1 MKFKNQKVHNFMRT
15 FYPIYKYTKFALF
28 KMFPKTVLKVDF
40 KLNIGYRLDL
50 KVPKSFNEKLQWL
63 KLYWDDPKA
72 VVCSDKVKARNYIE
86 EIGLGSLLNEVYG
99 VYDSYDE
106 IDFDSLPD
114 KFVMK
119 VNHGSGKNII
129 CTDKSILNHKKS
141 KRFLHKWLKANHYY
155 YSFEQV
161 YKGIES
167 KIIIEKFIE
176 TKDNKPPI
184 DYKFFCFDGECEY
197 LFIATDRG
205 VGTKFDFFDLEWN
218 HIKVKNYYP
227 NNPNLPKKP
236 DKLDEMIQ
244 LAKEIS
250 KGFPHMRVDF
260 YYENGEIIFG
270 ECTFFHFSGLK
281 KFEPVEFDYELGKI
295 FDIEKWRK

>member
-1 MKFKNQKVHNFMRT
+1 MKIKNKTLRNLLRKI
-15 FYPIYKYTKFALF
+15 YPLYKYSKFVLY
-28 KMFPKTVLKVDF
+28 KLFPKTVLRLIFRSK
-40 KLNIGYRLDL
+40 IGYDL
-50 KVPKSFNEKLQWL
+50 NLEYPTSFNEKLQWM
-63 KLYWDDPKA
+63 KYYWNDSQATK
-72 VVCSDKVKARNYIE
+72 CSDKVEVREYIQQ
-86 EIGLGSLLNEVYG
+86 LGYAHLLNEVFG
-99 VYDSYDE
+99 VYSSYDE
-106 IDFDSLPD
+106 IDFDTLPD

-119 VNHGSGKNII
+119 VNHGSGQNIVCQDKNE
-129 CTDKSILNHKKS
+129 LNHKKLS
-141 KRFLHKWLKANHYY
+141 RLFRKWLKSNHYY
-155 YSFEQV
+155 YSLEQV

-184 DYKFFCFDGECEY
+184 DYKFFCFDGDIEY

-218 HIKVKNYYP
+218 HIEVKNYYP
-227 NNPNLPKKP
+227 NNPNLPEKP
-236 DKLDEMIQ
+236 DRLDEMIQ

-295 FDIEKWRK
+295 FDIEKWRN